1 MIGSF
6 KDFITERSTN
16 ERVVVS
22 NKEASDLAKSK
33 SGGKKKDAVVPG
45 SSQSLKNHDR
55 QQKADEERAKIVAD
69 IEDVDTD
76 DDEE

>member
-6 KDFITERSTN
+6 KEFITERSTN

-55 QQKADEERAKIVAD
+55 QQKADEERAKTV
-69 IEDVDTD
+69 EDVDTD

>member
-33 SGGKKKDAVVPG
+33 SGKKKDAVVPG

-55 QQKADEERAKIVAD
+55 QQKADEERAKTV
-69 IEDVDTD
+69 EDVDTD